1 MGAEVAPGRPLA
13 LVGQRAGLPV
23 VLALVGARQ
32 HLQGGRVRGGCT
44 IYLLPRAWTL
54 LRPAWASGWG
64 RLGLYLEAVNVE
76 LCRLQHV
83 LGDLVRL
90 QKLPA
95 VCQVLH
101 RGRPPTG
108 GARTRGAAARR
119 CGRQM
124 VRTSAG
130 RRSPDPRA
138 AAHKRGLCAAGGKGH
153 GSGRVRGAPLPKGQ
167 LGRLVWPPGVAGALR
182 TCPCA
187 GTSLAWRV
195 RESACAA
202 RAAPGGRQR
211 RPSRVCHDDA
221 HLYRAALVSPLL
233 RAGERSLLARRAARV
248 HASPSLPCISAP
260 PWPEYMPLECGRVRR
275 RPA

>member
-32 HLQGGRVRGGCT
+32 HLQGGRVCGGCT
-44 IYLLPRAWTL
+44 MYVLPRAWTL

-64 RLGLYLEAVNVE
+64 GLGLYLEAVNVE

-101 RGRPPTG
+101 RRRPPTG

-130 RRSPDPRA
+130 RRSPDPRTSGACAQPAGRGTEAGGSA
-138 AAHKRGLCAAGGKGH
+138 ARRCPGAAGALSLAPRRCRCALDVPMRGH
-153 GSGRVRGAPLPKGQ
+153 VAGVWRVRGNP
-167 LGRLVWPPGVAGALR
+167 
-182 TCPCA
+182 
-187 GTSLAWRV
+187 
-195 RESACAA
+195 
-202 RAAPGGRQR
+202 
-211 RPSRVCHDDA
+211 
-221 HLYRAALVSPLL
+221 
-233 RAGERSLLARRAARV
+233 
-248 HASPSLPCISAP
+248 
-260 PWPEYMPLECGRVRR
+260 RVRR
-275 RPA
+275 APRPAAASDGRRVCATMTLTSIERLSCRRCAPASGL